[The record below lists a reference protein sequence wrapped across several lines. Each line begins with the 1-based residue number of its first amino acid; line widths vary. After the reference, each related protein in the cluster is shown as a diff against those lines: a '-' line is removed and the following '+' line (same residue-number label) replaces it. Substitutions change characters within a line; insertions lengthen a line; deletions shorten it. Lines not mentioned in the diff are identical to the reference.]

1 MSRPILSRWHGLAL
15 VLLICVSPAR
25 GDLPAGSVLGPDN
38 WQEAEG
44 LLPAEFLDLYRRG
57 DFQHRITD
65 WRLDPLVEDPVFKA
79 ALDENAG
86 RYDLTETGSI
96 VDTRTGKAPAYVYG
110 WPFPHI
116 DPRDPKAAMKIVWN
130 YYYTLYYGGN
140 GHYRADLLWLSRNG
154 LDRAIEVDALFKHY
168 EGQHPRFREG
178 DNPDGLLTQTLA
190 NVRSPADVSGIV
202 SLAWR
207 YRDAELRD
215 SVWVYVPALRR
226 VRQVSPANRS
236 DGFLGSDMTQDDG
249 AYFDGKIEDFTWR
262 MVGEQDLLVLFD
274 RLSLEEPAQ
283 LRRLPGDGWRMR
295 IPGGARLGFQ
305 VPEWQG
311 VSWCPTQEVLVRRP
325 HWVLE
330 AVPKD
335 KYYLFGKII
344 LRFDKEVFMGSYS
357 SKYDWKG
364 QLMASF
370 AGVRTNIIKVAPG
383 EFWGWAGGAVAVA
396 INWKLDRATTAGIVV
411 GDSVPADSRIP
422 LSPQLFSLQSLMSKG
437 K

>member
-1 MSRPILSRWHGLAL
+1 MRLFVVLSSLML
-15 VLLICVSPAR
+15 VCA
-25 GDLPAGSVLGPDN
+25 LPAHAEINGGTVLGAEN

-57 DFQHRITD
+57 DFQHRISD
-65 WRLDPLVEDPVFKA
+65 WKVDALADDPVFKA
-79 ALDENAG
+79 ALDANSG
-86 RYDLTETGSI
+86 RYGLNEAGSI
-96 VDTRTGKAPAYVYG
+96 IEIATGKAPEYVYA

-116 DPRDPKAAMKIVWN
+116 DRNDPHAAVKIVWN

-140 GHYRADLLWLSRNG
+140 GHYRADLLWLARKG

-168 EGQHPRFREG
+168 QGQHPRFRESG
-178 DNPDGLLTQTLA
+178 NPDGLLTQSLA
-190 NVRSPADVSGIV
+190 NVRSPADVGGIV
-202 SLAWR
+202 SLSWR
-207 YRDAELRD
+207 YRDAEQRD

-249 AYFDGKIEDFTWR
+249 AYFDGKIEDFNWR
-262 MVGEQDLLVLFD
+262 LVGEQDLLVLMD

-283 LRRLPGDGWRMR
+283 LQRLPGDGWRML

-305 VPEWQG
+305 VPEWKG
-311 VSWCPTQEVLVRRP
+311 VSWCPMQEVLVRRP
-325 HWVLE
+325 HWIVE

-335 KYYLFGKII
+335 KYYLYGKII
-344 LRFDKEVFMGSYS
+344 LRFDKDLFMGSYS
-357 SKYDWKG
+357 TKYDWKG

-370 AGVRTNIIKVAPG
+370 AGVRTNIITVAPG
-383 EFWGWAGGAVAVA
+383 EVWGWAGGAVAVA
-396 INWKLDRATTAGIVV
+396 INWKLDRATTAGIAI
-411 GDSVPADSRIP
+411 GSGVPADSRIP
-422 LSPQLFSLQSLMSKG
+422 LAPQTFSLQSLMSKG